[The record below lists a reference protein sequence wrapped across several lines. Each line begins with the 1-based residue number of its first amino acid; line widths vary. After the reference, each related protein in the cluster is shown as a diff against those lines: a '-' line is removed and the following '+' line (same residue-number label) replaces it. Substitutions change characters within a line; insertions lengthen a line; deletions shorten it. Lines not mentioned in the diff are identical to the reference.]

1 MPDTLRWRSAYLLK
15 IESFK
20 AMHFHTTCGELSLKL
35 LHATPSQNSSHPDLH
50 VEISATVGAYSV
62 QGVKAWLEW
71 PDIEAFI
78 SALRVLVLEL
88 KGEAKL
94 IALSPEDFQLEISN
108 IDGLGHFGLNFV
120 VGSQY
125 QTGNG
130 HFKCGLQAG
139 FEVELSDL
147 ELSLRWFDAVIKPE
161 A

>member
-1 MPDTLRWRSAYLLK
+1 MN
-15 IESFK
+15 
-20 AMHFHTTCGELSLKL
+20 FHTTSGELSLKL

-78 SALRVLVLEL
+78 SDLTVLVREL

-94 IALSPEDFQLEISN
+94 TAISPEDFQLELSN
-108 IDGLGHFGLNFV
+108 LDGLGHFGLNFA
-120 VGSQY
+120 VGSQHLA
-125 QTGNG
+125 GNG
-130 HFKCGLQAG
+130 HFKCSLQAG

-147 ELSLRWFDAVIKPE
+147 ELSLQWFDTVISSKI
-161 A
+161 

>member
-1 MPDTLRWRSAYLLK
+1 
-15 IESFK
+15 
-20 AMHFHTTCGELSLKL
+20 MHFHTTCGELSLKL